1 MNLTRN
7 KIYWVEHPTHGTHR
21 AELRL
26 VSENKASL
34 LFKLEHEICLPMGD
48 GMFILDWLPLSKTPA
63 GYVSLSGELW
73 KIYENEP
80 TVKLPTK

>member
-26 VSENKASL
+26 VS
-34 LFKLEHEICLPMGD
+34 HG
-48 GMFILDWLPLSKTPA
+48 
-63 GYVSLSGELW
+63 
-73 KIYENEP
+73 
-80 TVKLPTK
+80 